1 MKCASCEAIF
11 RNYRE
16 QVLLF
21 HAISWRGHSLDT
33 GLLVPCPLTKCTC
46 LSNCILWSMDSLDP
60 LHSIANCRVCC
71 SIRALD
77 NYLCN
82 FILGT
87 GEKNNK
93 TSQGN
98 ENSDQGVYIDPSQAL
113 DKLLHLLTR
122 FNTIFQKHGLDPQL
136 ISRIFRETFYYIC
149 AGTLNNILLRKDMC
163 HWSKGMQ
170 IRYNVAQVN
179 L

>member
-1 MKCASCEAIF
+1 MNFVKKGQKTKQDMFFVDCTLIDFCSVQTFISTKYVQKIYSYKDIF
-11 RNYRE
+11 
-16 QVLLF
+16 
-21 HAISWRGHSLDT
+21 W
-33 GLLVPCPLTKCTC
+33 GL
-46 LSNCILWSMDSLDP
+46 IF
-60 LHSIANCRVCC
+60 I
-71 SIRALD
+71 
-77 NYLCN
+77 

-87 GEKNNK
+87 GEKNKK

-136 ISRIFRETFYYIC
+136 ISKIFRETFYYIC
-149 AGTLNNILLRKDMC
+149 AGALNNILLRKDMC

-179 L
+179 IKVLLIVI

>member
-1 MKCASCEAIF
+1 MTRSSAAVKCASCEAIF

-82 FILGT
+82 FICKYSFTHGPPAVVVFAIFACTL
-87 GEKNNK
+87 
-93 TSQGN
+93 
-98 ENSDQGVYIDPSQAL
+98 YI
-113 DKLLHLLTR
+113 
-122 FNTIFQKHGLDPQL
+122 L
-136 ISRIFRETFYYIC
+136 IVFLRPNRLIC
-149 AGTLNNILLRKDMC
+149 
-163 HWSKGMQ
+163 Q
-170 IRYNVAQVN
+170 ISICRLAS
-179 L
+179 

>member
-1 MKCASCEAIF
+1 M
-11 RNYRE
+11 
-16 QVLLF
+16 
-21 HAISWRGHSLDT
+21 
-33 GLLVPCPLTKCTC
+33 
-46 LSNCILWSMDSLDP
+46 
-60 LHSIANCRVCC
+60 
-71 SIRALD
+71 
-77 NYLCN
+77 CN

-170 IRYNVAQVN
+170 IRYNVAQVIIKFCLYAKGQEILEGN
-179 L
+179 CGALNYPKKPTISF

>member
-1 MKCASCEAIF
+1 MIWIF
-11 RNYRE
+11 IEVEGIESRLTFKIFSTLQKTYIYKDMFW
-16 QVLLF
+16 VLLF
-21 HAISWRGHSLDT
+21 
-33 GLLVPCPLTKCTC
+33 
-46 LSNCILWSMDSLDP
+46 IL
-60 LHSIANCRVCC
+60 
-71 SIRALD
+71 
-77 NYLCN
+77 
-82 FILGT
+82 ILGT

-136 ISRIFRETFYYIC
+136 TSQIFRETFYYIC
-149 AGTLNNILLRKDMC
+149 AGTLNNILLRNGIC
-163 HWSKGMQ
+163 HWFTGMQ

-179 L
+179 SKVSFKCSKV

>member
-1 MKCASCEAIF
+1 MIWIF
-11 RNYRE
+11 IESRLPFKIFSTLQKTYIYKDMFW
-16 QVLLF
+16 VLLF
-21 HAISWRGHSLDT
+21 
-33 GLLVPCPLTKCTC
+33 
-46 LSNCILWSMDSLDP
+46 IL
-60 LHSIANCRVCC
+60 
-71 SIRALD
+71 
-77 NYLCN
+77 
-82 FILGT
+82 ILGT

-179 L
+179 IKVLLIVY

>member
-1 MKCASCEAIF
+1 MLTCSSLF
-11 RNYRE
+11 NY
-16 QVLLF
+16 
-21 HAISWRGHSLDT
+21 I
-33 GLLVPCPLTKCTC
+33 
-46 LSNCILWSMDSLDP
+46 
-60 LHSIANCRVCC
+60 
-71 SIRALD
+71 
-77 NYLCN
+77 CN

-98 ENSDQGVYIDPSQAL
+98 QNSDQGVYIDPSQAL

-179 L
+179 IKVLLIVY